1 MEGETMNAPTY
12 DDSVTNSILEVFPIC
27 QKLVMNSVNLKEPR
41 LTKTQLHI
49 LLSLIGKPRLT
60 MSQLAAYIA
69 SSKEQAT
76 RAVAPLVA
84 VSYTHLDVY
93 KRQHLHRG
101 HIFFQGNN
109 LADQTLL
116 AGIDHFRHLKAGV
129 AFQID
134 DGAVD
139 PVDCRC
145 LSHGGSSR
153 QR

>member
-41 LTKTQLHI
+41 LTKTQLYI

-76 RAVAPLVA
+76 RAVAPLVEHGYVERVHDPENRTLVYIQLTDA
-84 VSYTHLDVY
+84 GRHFLQTEKEQIRRSLTNRISSLSEDDREEFQKSVST
-93 KRQHLHRG
+93 
-101 HIFFQGNN
+101 
-109 LADQTLL
+109 TLR
-116 AGIDHFRHLKAGV
+116 ILKK
-129 AFQID
+129 
-134 DGAVD
+134 
-139 PVDCRC
+139 
-145 LSHGGSSR
+145 LE
-153 QR
+153 